1 MFSVSRRQFVKAP
14 ISPLQGE
21 EIKIVK
27 REKWLKAT
35 QFPWELLNGD
45 VGVTEVNMNFGKLIL
60 CIFALIL
67 CFYCAF

>member
-1 MFSVSRRQFVKAP
+1 MFAVSRRQFVKAP

-21 EIKIVK
+21 EIKTVK
-27 REKWLKAT
+27 QEKWLKAT